1 MCCVLANSSHP
12 KNEADKSGSGIG
24 LEQVLKRLELTY
36 PGRYEW
42 QHSVSE
48 DEKEY
53 NSILVLNHCQHESEM
68 CNLR

>member
-1 MCCVLANSSHP
+1 MEIWFS
-12 KNEADKSGSGIG
+12 
-24 LEQVLKRLELTY
+24 LTY

-53 NSILVLNHCQHESEM
+53 KSILVINH
-68 CNLR
+68 